1 MRGNLLS
8 GLFVLALWGVAAGAF
23 AGPLSGARGGESKAE
38 REAMRGAGARALS
51 RKSTSDGF
59 PWRGRL
65 KNGVVLA
72 ESPYVAYTGEYR
84 AGGHFYGTWELVQ
97 LLERAAYR
105 VAKKHPGSK
114 LYVGELSKER
124 GGTISGHGS
133 HQNGRDVDLA
143 FYMLD
148 AGGEQVVPYAFAN
161 FDGNGKA
168 RAPNKGLRFDDAKNW
183 DLIAKLVTDGDARV
197 QYIFVADP
205 IKRRIL
211 AEGERRGA
219 APSVLRRA
227 REVMVQPATG
237 HPHRNHFHVRIYCPP
252 DDRPS
257 CKDRAPFHPWYP
269 GEAPTVASDETQLA
283 SNP

>member
-1 MRGNLLS
+1 ML
-8 GLFVLALWGVAAGAF
+8 VLVVMPSHLGAS
-23 AGPLSGARGGESKAE
+23 PLSAESKTDREALRGQGAR
-38 REAMRGAGARALS
+38 LLP
-51 RKSTSDGF
+51 RKSASTGY
-59 PWRGRL
+59 PWKGRL
-65 KNGVVLA
+65 KDGVRLE
-72 ESPYVAYTGEYR
+72 ESKYIGITGEYR

-97 LLERAAYR
+97 LLERAAFR

-114 LYVGELSKER
+114 LYVGELSKQR
-124 GGTISGHGS
+124 GGAISGHGS

-148 AGGEQVVPYAFAN
+148 AKGQQVVPYAFAN
-161 FDGNGKA
+161 FDGNGFA

-183 DLIAKLVTDGDARV
+183 DLVARLVTDGDARV

-219 APSVLRRA
+219 SPSVLRRA
-227 REVMVQPATG
+227 REVMVQPAKG

-252 DDRPS
+252 DDRPT
-257 CKDRAPFHPWYP
+257 CRDRAPFHPWYP
-269 GEAPTVASDETQLA
+269 GELPEQGGARTELA
-283 SNP
+283 ANP